1 MPLIIAVL
9 GLLVL
14 LVLIMAV
21 RMNAFIAL
29 IIVSIAIGIAQ
40 RMALGKIILS
50 ILTTPVAYQ
59 VR

>member
-1 MPLIIAVL
+1 MPLIIAAL

-21 RMNAFIAL
+21 RMNAFIAF

-40 RMALGKIILS
+40 RMA
-50 ILTTPVAYQ
+50 
-59 VR
+59 

>member
-1 MPLIIAVL
+1 MPLIIAAL

-21 RMNAFIAL
+21 RMNAFIAF

-40 RMALGKIILS
+40 RIVLGKIILYT
-50 ILTTPVAYQ
+50 LTTPVAYQ

>member
-1 MPLIIAVL
+1 MPLIIAAL

-21 RMNAFIAL
+21 RMNAFIAF